1 MKTSGIIGNGS
12 RHTKNYDLLVLRSRN
27 WTSDYDGI
35 DKFIQNTRP
44 PAINQFE
51 VLEWIPYDEFC
62 DIEYIAKG
70 DFETLYRAKDMY
82 DVEIMKIR
90 NWDRFDSNEFVVLK
104 SLNNSENV
112 AYEFINEN
120 ITINLL
126 SKQFVL
132 LEFMK

>member
-1 MKTSGIIGNGS
+1 MRMQDFFENCTLKYEPGKEIN
-12 RHTKNYDLLVLRSRN
+12 DLSRN

-112 AYEFINEN
+112 AYEFINEVPYLYDKF
-120 ITINLL
+120 I
-126 SKQFVL
+126 
-132 LEFMK
+132 M